1 MKKKDHLQIGKLLL
15 AQKDTK
21 LSGIQRLAFL
31 FGCVE
36 PDINPFTYA
45 RGSIKHEFLHGHHA
59 DNSSKHRHKLMHRL
73 SNSGVHSLWQW
84 FSLGTLI
91 HYAVDSFTY
100 PHNSVFGGS
109 MAEHIQYEKQL
120 HANFVEHLKELA
132 ARGEQKLRGIRDV
145 DALHERYLKGAGT
158 VQTDCRY
165 IIDSSKLIWSH
176 LLSCSHHHL
185 SA

>member
-59 DNSSKHRHKLMHRL
+59 DNSSKHRH
-73 SNSGVHSLWQW
+73 
-84 FSLGTLI
+84 
-91 HYAVDSFTY
+91 
-100 PHNSVFGGS
+100 
-109 MAEHIQYEKQL
+109 
-120 HANFVEHLKELA
+120 
-132 ARGEQKLRGIRDV
+132 
-145 DALHERYLKGAGT
+145 
-158 VQTDCRY
+158 
-165 IIDSSKLIWSH
+165 
-176 LLSCSHHHL
+176 
-185 SA
+185 